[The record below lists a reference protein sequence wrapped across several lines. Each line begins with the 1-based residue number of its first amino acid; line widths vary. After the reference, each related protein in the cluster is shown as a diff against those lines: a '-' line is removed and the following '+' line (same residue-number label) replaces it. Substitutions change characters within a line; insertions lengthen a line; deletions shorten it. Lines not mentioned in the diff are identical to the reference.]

1 MQPIGLRGPSA
12 GDAIVAAIAN
22 TRRRKMPGQRTVQYP
37 KRTAKAIQWLGVL
50 TLVQAVGIAG
60 LVLIG

>member
-1 MQPIGLRGPSA
+1 
-12 GDAIVAAIAN
+12 
-22 TRRRKMPGQRTVQYP
+22 MPGQRSTHYP

-60 LVLIG
+60 LALIG